1 MFWHVSG
8 LNATMNPLMIRHLVW
23 CTARRLKRRF
33 SPTGYQSILA
43 TVEYTPTL
51 RHVRRHRPCPS
62 PHLPFPGCFPLHTLA
77 VVRQSGPRKTPGC
90 SKLDLIFAR
99 DTLTHHITRKRH
111 KKKTHIGHD
120 PECIAFTWS
129 EKPSQLQEVAP
140 NVPEAICLP
149 YTQRF
154 TAVMRCRQL
163 VALSSFKNSIQQAL
177 KKLRTRNHT
186 TAAAVA
192 PAAWELEP
200 GNRQNPK
207 LRRCGER
214 NARAEVPHN

>member
-1 MFWHVSG
+1 MYSVNSFGKSVTNISRQDATLVAHMFWHVSG

-163 VALSSFKNSIQQAL
+163 VALSSL
-177 KKLRTRNHT
+177 
-186 TAAAVA
+186 
-192 PAAWELEP
+192 
-200 GNRQNPK
+200 
-207 LRRCGER
+207 
-214 NARAEVPHN
+214 